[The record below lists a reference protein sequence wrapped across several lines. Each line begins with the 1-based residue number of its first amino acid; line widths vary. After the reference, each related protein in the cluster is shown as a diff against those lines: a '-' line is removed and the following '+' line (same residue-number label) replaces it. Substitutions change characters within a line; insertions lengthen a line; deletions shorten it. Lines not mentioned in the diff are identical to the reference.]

1 MNSYETTQNFS
12 DSSGAPQSLNCLDFN
27 DAKPQGSY
35 EPIPKGTVA
44 RVVMAIKPGGYS
56 DPIRGW
62 HGGYATHNST
72 SGSVYLNCEFTVLE
86 GPYAGRK
93 VWSLI
98 GLHGPKGDQW
108 FQMGRSFLKSIL
120 NSARGFSEQDT
131 SVGALAARQIK
142 SFAELDGLE
151 FVARIDVQKHKETG
165 ENRNIIKTAL
175 TKDHKDYAG
184 HDSGYYAGTP
194 YAHRTYEHSAVPST
208 SHPSTTPPWA
218 R

>member
-1 MNSYETTQNFS
+1 MNPYKTTQS
-12 DSSGAPQSLNCLDFN
+12 LIDSFQNLNSLDFN

-35 EPIPKGTVA
+35 EPIPRGTVA

-56 DPIRGW
+56 DPSRGW
-62 HGGYATHNST
+62 NGGYATYNSS

-86 GPYAGRK
+86 GPYVGRK
-93 VWSLI
+93 VWGLI
-98 GLHGPKGDQW
+98 GLHSPKSDQW
-108 FQMGRSFLKSIL
+108 FQMGRSFLKAVL

-131 SVGALAARQIK
+131 STGALAARQIQ

-165 ENRNIIKTAL
+165 EIRNIIKTAL

-184 HDSGYYAGTP
+184 HDSDYYAGTP
-194 YAHRTYEHSAVPST
+194 YTNQSSA
-208 SHPSTTPPWA
+208 PWA